1 MERVIRTYNELIEL
15 ETFEERFNYLKLNGT
30 IGEDTFGFERF
41 LNQAFYKSNEWRH
54 IRNHVIVRDQGCDLG
69 IYGRDIHGRI
79 YIHHINPIRIE
90 DFDNRYDLL
99 LDPRYLITTTHTT
112 HNAIHYGDKSLL
124 VADPIVR
131 TKNDTIPWRK

>member
-69 IYGRDIHGRI
+69 IHGRDIHGRI